1 MRIVIAEDSA
11 LFREGLAALLADAG
25 HDIVA
30 RVPDAV
36 SLMDAVHER
45 EPDLAIIDVRMP
57 PDLTD
62 DGARAATVLRRERP
76 ELAIVLLSQHV
87 ETSHSVQLVG
97 GGRFGY
103 LLKDRVLDVD
113 DFLDALRRVAAGGSA
128 LDPEEVSHGVCSPP
142 VASCTASRTRRN
154 NCSTGRPGSRTS
166 LRKAAAKGLCSPAP
180 SAAVA
185 RGEVEK
191 ATRVAAGGSALD
203 PEVVSRLIGAT
214 QADAPMQSLTSR
226 ERDVLALMAEGHTN
240 LGIARRLW
248 VSERTVETHV
258 TNVLIK
264 LGLDSTEEGHRRV
277 LAVLKF
283 LESGR

>member
-11 LFREGLAALLADAG
+11 LFREGLASLLADAG

-36 SLMDAVHER
+36 TLLDAVSEHH
-45 EPDLAIIDVRMP
+45 PDLAIVDVRMP
-57 PDLTD
+57 PDRTD
-62 DGARAATVLRRERP
+62 DGARAATALRLEHP
-76 ELAIVLLSQHV
+76 DLGIVLLSQHV
-87 ETSHSVQLVG
+87 ETSHSVHLVSSG
-97 GGRFGY
+97 GFGY

-128 LDPEEVSHGVCSPP
+128 LDPE
-142 VASCTASRTRRN
+142 
-154 NCSTGRPGSRTS
+154 
-166 LRKAAAKGLCSPAP
+166 
-180 SAAVA
+180 
-185 RGEVEK
+185 
-191 ATRVAAGGSALD
+191 
-203 PEVVSRLIGAT
+203 VVSRLIGAT
-214 QADAPMQSLTSR
+214 RADAPLQSLTSR

-248 VSERTVETHV
+248 LSERTVETHV
-258 TNVLIK
+258 SNVLTK

-283 LESGR
+283 LASSR

>member
-128 LDPEEVSHGVCSPP
+128 LDPE
-142 VASCTASRTRRN
+142 
-154 NCSTGRPGSRTS
+154 
-166 LRKAAAKGLCSPAP
+166 
-180 SAAVA
+180 
-185 RGEVEK
+185 
-191 ATRVAAGGSALD
+191 
-203 PEVVSRLIGAT
+203 VVSRLIGAA

-226 ERDVLALMAEGHTN
+226 ERDVLALMAEGRTN